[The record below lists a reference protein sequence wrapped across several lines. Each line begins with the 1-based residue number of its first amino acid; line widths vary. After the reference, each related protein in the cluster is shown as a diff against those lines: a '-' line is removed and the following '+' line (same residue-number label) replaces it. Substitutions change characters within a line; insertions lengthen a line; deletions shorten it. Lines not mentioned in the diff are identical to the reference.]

1 MTKER
6 RKRRESARM
15 KGMTVARL
23 IPNMITIAAT
33 CAGLTGVRYALEER
47 WEFAVAAIIV
57 AAVLDALDGRMAR
70 LLRATSDFGAQLDS
84 LSDFVAFGVCPALIL
99 WLWGLSD
106 LGGPGWWIALFFA
119 VSCGLRL
126 ARFNSRMDTL
136 PPYAYNYFQGVPAPM
151 GAAIC
156 LMPLALGF
164 ILEDASAVPTWAA
177 AGWGIFT
184 ALLMVSEIPT
194 FSFKKF
200 KLAPRLI
207 LPFMVVVGV
216 ALAGLAS
223 NPWFTLFLVGVLYLA
238 TLPISVWRF
247 ARLKSEAERMQDVE
261 DASSEQGSSAQMDAT
276 EGEDLASNDGDDS
289 GGGDVTPL
297 RRPGGQ

>member
-1 MTKER
+1 MLRAR
-6 RKRRESARM
+6 RKRRESPRT

-23 IPNMITIAAT
+23 IPNMITIAST
-33 CAGLTGVRYALEER
+33 CAGLTGIRYALDER

-119 VSCGLRL
+119 VCCGLRL
-126 ARFNSRMDTL
+126 ARFNSRLDKL

-164 ILEDASAVPTWAA
+164 VLGDANAVPSWAA
-177 AGWGIFT
+177 AAWGVAT
-184 ALLMVSEIPT
+184 ALLMVSEVPT

-207 LPFMVVVGV
+207 LPFMVAVGI

-223 NPWFTLFLVGVLYLA
+223 NPWFTLLSIGVLYLA
-238 TLPISVWRF
+238 TLPVAVVRF
-247 ARLKSEAERMQDVE
+247 SKLREEAMRLQDIEEQEAKSEAQAE
-261 DASSEQGSSAQMDAT
+261 SA
-276 EGEDLASNDGDDS
+276 
-289 GGGDVTPL
+289 GDVTPL
-297 RRPGGQ
+297 RGAKNQ